1 MMKKQKHYAATTKTT
16 TKMMSNNTPFSTLPY
31 YKHLPPLHNQDEW
44 EKEWEQLRAAI
55 QCVFENATKH
65 LSFEEL
71 SNVVY
76 RMVLSGSS
84 TTRFMREKLKKELRK
99 RAWMIKEE
107 LKRMERTTFA
117 SGGEGDYGGGYEE
130 EEEEKSALAFLEAM
144 IRKWSEFE
152 QQVEVFRVHG
162 FAHFLLFL

>member
-1 MMKKQKHYAATTKTT
+1 MMKKQKHYAATTTKTT

-84 TTRFMREKLKKELRK
+84 TTRFMREKLKKELILHQKVISILR
-99 RAWMIKEE
+99 
-107 LKRMERTTFA
+107 
-117 SGGEGDYGGGYEE
+117 
-130 EEEEKSALAFLEAM
+130 
-144 IRKWSEFE
+144 
-152 QQVEVFRVHG
+152 
-162 FAHFLLFL
+162 